1 METPEN
7 SLQSQADWLVL
18 DTKSRAQLRRNDPW
32 EVRGA
37 YTWVGRVKQ
46 AGSFDSVDDAR
57 LMRLA
62 PLVAEVRE
70 NDRDVLGVALAAA
83 GISELRVRRLLAS
96 SAGEDVEEQL
106 ARVVRLLKR
115 KVNIEDLL
123 KTAIFWGDVKRR
135 ELARQYFEAQ
145 PRSR

>member
-1 METPEN
+1 METPAN
-7 SLQSQADWLVL
+7 ALQFQLDWLVL

-46 AGSFDSVDDAR
+46 SSAFDSVDDAR

-70 NDRDVLGVALAAA
+70 NDDDSIGAALAGA

>member
-1 METPEN
+1 
-7 SLQSQADWLVL
+7 
-18 DTKSRAQLRRNDPW
+18 
-32 EVRGA
+32 
-37 YTWVGRVKQ
+37 
-46 AGSFDSVDDAR
+46 
-57 LMRLA
+57 
-62 PLVAEVRE
+62 
-70 NDRDVLGVALAAA
+70 VALAAA